1 MSVGIDSELLGM
13 GTTVGEELSGKP
25 EELDEV
31 NICDEVGGV
40 TEEDESTVVVMT
52 EILVEMEGGLS
63 DIGDVVEPVATDEG
77 KDVEGFGES
86 GISWLREIS
95 VVALMPMF
103 FTYEYTI

>member
-1 MSVGIDSELLGM
+1 MSVGIDSEVLGV

-25 EELDEV
+25 DELDEV

-63 DIGDVVEPVATDEG
+63 DIGDVGPAAADEEEDG
-77 KDVEGFGES
+77 REFGGS
-86 GISWLREIS
+86 GNSWLRQVS
-95 VVALMPMF
+95 LVALMPIF
-103 FTYEYTI
+103 LTYEYMI